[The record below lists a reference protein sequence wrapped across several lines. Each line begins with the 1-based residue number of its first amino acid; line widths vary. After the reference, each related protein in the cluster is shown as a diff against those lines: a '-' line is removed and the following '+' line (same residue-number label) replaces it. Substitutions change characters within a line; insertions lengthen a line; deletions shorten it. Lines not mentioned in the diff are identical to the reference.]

1 MESAQAVLRA
11 IAAPGETG
19 ERVTLI
25 GRQVGYFAYLLLDN
39 VAWVRGMASPS
50 VIRADSRDGI

>member
-39 VAWVRGMASPS
+39 VAWVCNNILNLVMH
-50 VIRADSRDGI
+50 ADSCDAI